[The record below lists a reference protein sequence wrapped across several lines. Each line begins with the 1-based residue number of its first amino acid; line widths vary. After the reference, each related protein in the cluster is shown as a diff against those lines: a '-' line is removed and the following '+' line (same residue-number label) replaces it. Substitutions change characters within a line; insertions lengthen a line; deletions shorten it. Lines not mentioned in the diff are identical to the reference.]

1 MDYFPAFLDLR
12 GRTALVV
19 GGGPVAARKVHLLL
33 DAGARVRVVAPSL
46 VTELRALVSDAAIE
60 HIDGRFEPDH
70 LREAS
75 LAIAATS
82 HYTVNAEVA
91 AAARARNVPVNVVDD
106 AQLSSFIVPAIVDR
120 SPVIVAIGTG
130 GQSPVLARWVRA
142 RIEALLHPRLGRLGD
157 LAGRWRR
164 RVKAAFSGVAR
175 RRRCWETALEGRAAQ
190 YALEGRDDL
199 ADLELRRE
207 LKRAAAQGP
216 ARAGCVVLVG
226 AGPGDPD
233 LLTLRAA
240 RELQLADVILH
251 DRLVAP
257 EILARARRDAERIFV
272 GKESGRHHVAQE
284 DTNELM
290 IRLALEGKRVVRLKG
305 GDPFVFGRGGEE
317 LEALARHGIA
327 FSVVPGITAALGAAA
342 AAGIPLTHRDHAHAV
357 TFVTGHAREA
367 GDVAD
372 DLAWA
377 ALAREQHTAVFYM
390 GVANLGAIVAQLAA
404 HGAPPTRPIALIE
417 NATLP
422 AQRVIEGT
430 LANIVER
437 ALAERVASPTLLV
450 VGDVVKVRAALVP
463 PQAENPE
470 QAREPIARLS
480 SRVTEARSA

>member
-1 MDYFPAFLDLR
+1 MDYFPVFLDLR

-33 DAGARVRVVAPSL
+33 DAGALVRVVAPSL
-46 VTELRALVSDAAIE
+46 VAELRALVTDAAIE
-60 HIDGRFEPDH
+60 HVDGRFEPDH
-70 LREAS
+70 LRDAS

-120 SPVIVAIGTG
+120 SPVVVAIGTG
-130 GQSPVLARWVRA
+130 GKSPVLARWVRA

-157 LAGRWRR
+157 LAGRWRK
-164 RVKAAFSGVAR
+164 RVKAAFSSVAR
-175 RRRCWETALEGRAAQ
+175 RRRFWETALEGRAAQ

-207 LKRAAAQGP
+207 LKRAAAQSP
-216 ARAGCVVLVG
+216 SRAGSVVLVG

-257 EILARARRDAERIFV
+257 EILDRARRDAERIFV

-357 TFVTGHAREA
+357 TFVTGHSRESGA
-367 GDVAD
+367 VAD

-430 LANIVER
+430 LATLPAAAAAAGVKPPALLIAGEVVRLRER
-437 ALAERVASPTLLV
+437 LAWFGTERVA
-450 VGDVVKVRAALVP
+450 AAV
-463 PQAENPE
+463 
-470 QAREPIARLS
+470 
-480 SRVTEARSA
+480 

>member
-1 MDYFPAFLDLR
+1 MDYFPVFLDLR

-33 DAGARVRVVAPSL
+33 DAGALVRVVAPSL
-46 VTELRALVSDAAIE
+46 VTELRALVTAAAIE

-70 LREAS
+70 LRDAS

-120 SPVIVAIGTG
+120 SPVVVAIGTG

-164 RVKAAFSGVAR
+164 RVKAAFSSVAR
-175 RRRCWETALEGRAAQ
+175 RRRFWETALEGRAAQ

-207 LKRAAAQGP
+207 LKRAAAQSP
-216 ARAGCVVLVG
+216 SRAGCVVLVG

-257 EILARARRDAERIFV
+257 EILDRARRDAERIFV
-272 GKESGRHHVAQE
+272 GKESGRHYVAQE

-327 FSVVPGITAALGAAA
+327 FCVVPGITAALGAAA

-357 TFVTGHAREA
+357 TFVTGHSRES
-367 GDVAD
+367 GEVAD

-437 ALAERVASPTLLV
+437 AQAASVASPALLV

-470 QAREPIARLS
+470 RARGPIARIS